1 MDSVKQRIGLRV
13 ERCSQCHRTLV
24 IAGMMAAGG
33 EPLICELCAA
43 AGLPGAH
50 GHDLPA
56 FAVEWAEATGTQ
68 LDEYICAHEW
78 RAWEKEAEAAERS
91 GQPEVA
97 ALARQRSEWMLEAY
111 RAFRAAEAEL

>member
-1 MDSVKQRIGLRV
+1 MEIVKHRVGLRA
-13 ERCSQCHRTLV
+13 EMCSQCHRTMV

-43 AGLPGAH
+43 AGLHGAH

-78 RAWEKEAEAAERS
+78 RAWEIEEECAERS
-91 GQPEVA
+91 KQPEIA
-97 ALARQRSEWMLEAY
+97 ALARQRSAWMLEAY
-111 RAFRAAEAEL
+111 QAFMAVRDEL